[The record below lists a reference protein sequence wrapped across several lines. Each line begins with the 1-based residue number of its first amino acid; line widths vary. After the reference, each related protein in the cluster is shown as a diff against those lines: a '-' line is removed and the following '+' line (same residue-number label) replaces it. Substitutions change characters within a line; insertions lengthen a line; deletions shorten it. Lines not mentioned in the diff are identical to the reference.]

1 MAAELPADLVV
12 MVATLYGDQLRA
24 ARVCRAWSHALA
36 DVPRLVYDSRVRMP
50 TLDAARRYEW
60 IGRQP
65 YDVRSKFTHIDAP
78 ALRNLFKGCQQFRRC
93 VREVRAPNAWELR
106 GHVRPLTRSQVNR
119 MLREA
124 TLGARRATPPA
135 PRPPSGPWPAARVSP
150 APRPR
155 RLHDDDTLDAP
166 RH

>member
-1 MAAELPADLVV
+1 MATELPADLVV

-60 IGRQP
+60 IGRLP
-65 YDVRSKFTHIDAP
+65 WDVRSKFTHTDAP
-78 ALRNLFKGCQQFRRC
+78 ALRNLLKYCWFRMC
-93 VREVRAPNAWELR
+93 VRELRAPNAWELR
-106 GHVRPLTRSQVNR
+106 GHVRPLARSQVNR

-124 TLGARRATPPA
+124 TLDSRRSPPRA
-135 PRPPSGPWPAARVSP
+135 PRPPSGEWPAARVK
-150 APRPR
+150 PRPPPP
-155 RLHDDDTLDAP
+155 TQP
-166 RH
+166 RPGGWRWV